1 MKLLKRDPFGTPLF
15 LKRLVIFTFG
25 MVVWYRLN
33 KVNKTEVHGV
43 EHLAGLPDRNVL
55 FVCNHQ
61 TYFMDASALF
71 LVFNHVYWGMP
82 GKTHAWW
89 RMCFPKTNLFFV
101 AAKETMKAGLLP
113 RLLALAGS
121 ISIKRTWRAAGKT
134 VDRGVDPRDIENI
147 RKAIQYG
154 WVITFPQGTTKP
166 FAPGRRGT
174 AHIIKD
180 TQPIVVP
187 VVIDGF
193 RRAFD
198 KKGLYLR
205 KRNTTLSLTFKKP
218 LELHPDEDAQALLDR
233 IMDAIE
239 QSPAHR
245 PKNQIAE

>member
-1 MKLLKRDPFGTPLF
+1 
-15 LKRLVIFTFG
+15 
-25 MVVWYRLN
+25 
-33 KVNKTEVHGV
+33 
-43 EHLAGLPDRNVL
+43 
-55 FVCNHQ
+55 
-61 TYFMDASALF
+61 
-71 LVFNHVYWGMP
+71 MP